1 MSRNARKVLACATF
15 VLLLI
20 SGAEEPTIYLLRAFA
35 PLTLFTIGLDK

>member
-1 MSRNARKVLACATF
+1 MSRNARKELVCATF

-35 PLTLFTIGLDK
+35 QWTLFAMGLDR